1 MRVPSPDLHDRLT
14 SYLPFAI
21 VAVAGQLSVVWPPGP
36 TNARAF
42 LASTLLLIAIITLIV
57 VRRGMPPRTFVVGS
71 ALYTAS
77 VALLMVSSGGMGS
90 GLGVLLL
97 MPVVGVALYGK
108 GWESAVSV
116 VLFVAA
122 ILATT
127 IASSPHSLDTAA
139 LLRRLFL
146 TGAIGAMLSVAIQL
160 LRGRL
165 VESNAHTERLLQH
178 EEALNA
184 AVRQLVQLSEPPQ
197 ITELGA
203 QLAMGIAAPR
213 GSEILRSSYFRI
225 EDGMVIVDA
234 QFDDAGTNVR
244 GRWPV
249 GEHPGLREAVASRK
263 PVTALLD
270 RDHAGPALQAVF
282 EASGITYGAWVPVCP
297 DGELH
302 GVLAIATGGAS
313 FPKECVDR
321 CVALGHF
328 LELALSNWAAHRT
341 LEEQATVE
349 ERRRIAREL
358 HDGLAHELAFIASK
372 TRGAAADPSTSS
384 DARALAGAADRALDE
399 ARRAITVLSVSQP
412 QSLDA
417 AISQTVEDLGSRLG
431 LAWDLQLVDGVE
443 VPGEVTENLLR
454 IVREAITNA
463 AAHGASEHIQVRLER
478 DDTLRLVIEDDG
490 CGFDPGQE
498 EGGGGFGLQSMQE
511 RAASV
516 GAVLSVDSMPEHG
529 TRVAVAFR

>member
-1 MRVPSPDLHDRLT
+1 MPPPVLRDRLT
-14 SYLPFAI
+14 SYLPFAV
-21 VAVAGQLSVVWPPGP
+21 VAVAGQLSVAWPPGP
-36 TNARAF
+36 TNTAAY
-42 LASTLLLIAIITLIV
+42 LVSTLMLVLILTLIV
-57 VRRGMPPRTFVVGS
+57 VRRGMPPRTFIVGS
-71 ALYTAS
+71 ALYMAS

-90 GLGVLLL
+90 GLGVLLF

-108 GWESAVSV
+108 RWESVVSV
-116 VLFVAA
+116 FFLVAA
-122 ILATT
+122 LAATT
-127 IASSPHSLDTAA
+127 LASSPSAFDTTA
-139 LLRRLFL
+139 LWRRLTL
-146 TGAIGAMLSVAIQL
+146 TAAIGAMLSIAIFL
-160 LRGRL
+160 LRNRL

-197 ITELGA
+197 ITALGA
-203 QLAMGIAAPR
+203 QLAMGIASPR

-234 QFDDAGTNVR
+234 QFDGAGTSVE
-244 GRWPV
+244 GCWPV
-249 GEHPGLREAVASRK
+249 EEHPGLREAVATRQ
-263 PVTALLD
+263 PVTATLD
-270 RDHAGPALQAVF
+270 SEEVGPTLQAVF
-282 EASGITYGAWVPVCP
+282 DASGIRSGAWVPVCP

-302 GVLAIATGGAS
+302 GVLAIANGGDS
-313 FPKECVDR
+313 IPVECIDR

-328 LELALSNWAAHRT
+328 LELALSNWAAHRK
-341 LEEQATVE
+341 LEVQATVE

-372 TRGAAADPSTSS
+372 TRGAALDATTST

-399 ARRAITVLSVSQP
+399 ARRAITVLSVTQP

-431 LAWDLQLVDGVE
+431 VAWDLHLADDVE

-463 AAHGASEHIQVRLER
+463 ACHGASEHVRVSLER
-478 DDTLRLVIEDDG
+478 NDQLRLVIEDDG
-490 CGFDPGQE
+490 CGFDPAGE
-498 EGGGGFGLQSMQE
+498 VSGGGFGLQSMQE